1 MIFLSVYSVSEYKKR
16 SYTMNS
22 LWFWREIQNLCFLKN
37 SLFLFFS
44 SVILKTPVSGKMLP
58 RASSNANSEKP
69 SVNPVTPVTSK
80 DNNKKAVIY
89 VSANGSGKT
98 PSHTGKKAPQK
109 TRQNSAKLD
118 SDSSA
123 KESEDDEEYEIP
135 PPEGATTDK
144 AKLQRLQIRNL
155 KRLREKVKEE
165 EEKLRALK
173 SSSSG
178 SAKIKATSSGTVVY
192 KSDRKS
198 NTYFTGFL
206 VLSQACMPIWLKV
219 QFLV

>member
-1 MIFLSVYSVSEYKKR
+1 M
-16 SYTMNS
+16 
-22 LWFWREIQNLCFLKN
+22 
-37 SLFLFFS
+37 FFS

-69 SVNPVTPVTSK
+69 SSTPVVTSTPTK
-80 DNNKKAVIY
+80 DNKKVIY
-89 VSANGSGKT
+89 VSGNGSGKT
-98 PSHTGKKAPQK
+98 PSHSVKKVPQK
-109 TRQNSAKLD
+109 TRQNSAKPD

-192 KSDRKS
+192 KSDCKK
-198 NTYFTGFL
+198 L
-206 VLSQACMPIWLKV
+206 ECLI
-219 QFLV
+219 

>member
-1 MIFLSVYSVSEYKKR
+1 MF
-16 SYTMNS
+16 TNS
-22 LWFWREIQNLCFLKN
+22 TPN
-37 SLFLFFS
+37 SIFFS
-44 SVILKTPVSGKMLP
+44 SVILKTPVNGKMLP

-69 SVNPVTPVTSK
+69 SSTPVTSTPTK
-80 DNNKKAVIY
+80 DNKKVIY
-89 VSANGSGKT
+89 VSGNGSGKT
-98 PSHTGKKAPQK
+98 PSQTKKAPQK
-109 TRQNSAKLD
+109 TRQNSAKPD

-123 KESEDDEEYEIP
+123 KESEDDEEYEIS

-206 VLSQACMPIWLKV
+206 VLSQACMPPIWPKIH
-219 QFLV
+219 FLVYKDNFLVFKSIHLLIKNT

>member
-1 MIFLSVYSVSEYKKR
+1 M
-16 SYTMNS
+16 
-22 LWFWREIQNLCFLKN
+22 
-37 SLFLFFS
+37 
-44 SVILKTPVSGKMLP
+44 ILKTPVSGKMLP

-69 SVNPVTPVTSK
+69 SSTPVVTSTPTK
-80 DNNKKAVIY
+80 DNKKVIY
-89 VSANGSGKT
+89 VSGNGSGKT
-98 PSHTGKKAPQK
+98 PSHSVKKVPQK
-109 TRQNSAKLD
+109 TRQNSAKPD

-135 PPEGATTDK
+135 PLDGATTDK

-192 KSDRKS
+192 KSYRKS
-198 NTYFTGFL
+198 NTYFTGSL
-206 VLSQACMPIWLKV
+206 VLSQACMPIWPKV
-219 QFLV
+219 HFLVYMLLNFLVFHQLKKIT

>member
-1 MIFLSVYSVSEYKKR
+1 M
-16 SYTMNS
+16 
-22 LWFWREIQNLCFLKN
+22 
-37 SLFLFFS
+37 FFS

-69 SVNPVTPVTSK
+69 SSTPVVTSTPTK
-80 DNNKKAVIY
+80 DNKKVIY
-89 VSANGSGKT
+89 VSGNGSGKT
-98 PSHTGKKAPQK
+98 PSHTKKAPQK
-109 TRQNSAKLD
+109 TRQNSAKPD

-192 KSDRKS
+192 KSDCKK
-198 NTYFTGFL
+198 L
-206 VLSQACMPIWLKV
+206 ECLI
-219 QFLV
+219 

>member
-1 MIFLSVYSVSEYKKR
+1 M
-16 SYTMNS
+16 
-22 LWFWREIQNLCFLKN
+22 
-37 SLFLFFS
+37 
-44 SVILKTPVSGKMLP
+44 ILKTPVSGKMLP

-69 SVNPVTPVTSK
+69 SATPVTSTPIK
-80 DNNKKAVIY
+80 DNKKAVIY

-98 PSHTGKKAPQK
+98 PSHTKKNLPQK
-109 TRQNSAKLD
+109 TRQNSAKAD

-135 PPEGATTDK
+135 PPDGATTDK

-198 NTYFTGFL
+198 LFSHFQVDKAT
-206 VLSQACMPIWLKV
+206 I
-219 QFLV
+219 

>member
-1 MIFLSVYSVSEYKKR
+1 MF
-16 SYTMNS
+16 TNS
-22 LWFWREIQNLCFLKN
+22 NPN
-37 SLFLFFS
+37 SIFFS

-69 SVNPVTPVTSK
+69 SSTPVTSTPIK
-80 DNNKKAVIY
+80 DNKKAVIY

-98 PSHTGKKAPQK
+98 QSTKKNLPQK
-109 TRQNSAKLD
+109 TRQNSAKPD

-123 KESEDDEEYEIP
+123 KESEDDEDYEIP

-192 KSDRKS
+192 KSYRKS
-198 NTYFTGFL
+198 LHPFL
-206 VLSQACMPIWLKV
+206 CYIQVEHSRYKRH
-219 QFLV
+219 FKLVI

>member
-1 MIFLSVYSVSEYKKR
+1 M
-16 SYTMNS
+16 
-22 LWFWREIQNLCFLKN
+22 
-37 SLFLFFS
+37 FFS

-69 SVNPVTPVTSK
+69 SSTPVVTSTPTK
-80 DNNKKAVIY
+80 DNKKVIY
-89 VSANGSGKT
+89 VSGNGSGKT
-98 PSHTGKKAPQK
+98 PSHSVKKVPQK
-109 TRQNSAKLD
+109 TRQNSAKPD

-135 PPEGATTDK
+135 PLDGATTDK

-192 KSDRKS
+192 KSDCKK
-198 NTYFTGFL
+198 L
-206 VLSQACMPIWLKV
+206 ECLI
-219 QFLV
+219 